1 MGWRQELKPV
11 DASFKR
17 LGANPHT
24 GLSARPFLVIRI
36 ADLESRSFLGGS
48 QTLSPEILEPI
59 RRQLRV
65 AHGVLDVLV
74 PEPSLQR
81 PRIVPRIRQ
90 REPAA
95 VPQHVRVNR
104 KRHFGS
110 GADPAK

>member
-1 MGWRQELKPV
+1 
-11 DASFKR
+11 
-17 LGANPHT
+17 
-24 GLSARPFLVIRI
+24 
-36 ADLESRSFLGGS
+36 
-48 QTLSPEILEPI
+48 
-59 RRQLRV
+59 
-65 AHGVLDVLV
+65 
-74 PEPSLQR
+74 LQR